1 MTSPTLK
8 LRPQSPPSQLKQDS
22 AEDQPSLGD
31 ITEEQPNIR
40 QQRAT
45 QPPFWLSKY
54 ALLIFA
60 IVFATLAASLIALK
74 CVSDSKDGFPL
85 NFSSSEYSWTYGPT
99 AVLIIVLSFW
109 RRVDYYYKAAQPW
122 RELQSGLVVGSRSL
136 LLDYVSPLQV
146 QSVYRAFNFGHY
158 RVSATIISFF
168 LLKGIILVSTTLFVV
183 HHPSHAM
190 PVDITYE
197 NTFEAASAWASFHL
211 PSFYRVGRLFPG
223 GTEEEWFSGGS
234 DKPVYA
240 YVSRLRGDVVRDYAW
255 NTKGGIVTQRFK
267 PATPSIN
274 LTSLTAPVDLF
285 LPIVTCEDAT
295 LTMDPQTMRR
305 SYYRWNSS
313 TCSTVKETTF
323 ICPDLRL
330 SHDNTSL
337 CGSQPWAY
345 TLHRINCSEIR
356 APAQTSPDDS
366 NWQNDLEAADLRY
379 AVTVAHHNIPSMVQ
393 SNNVTGSI
401 KVSNYSAVICKI
413 GYKMVSAT
421 AMQDMLSRNVT
432 LSPAANYGEGKL
444 LRNLT
449 NSSLSEMLMTDLE
462 VASSTFSY
470 VENVPVITVE
480 WNKWPRDWTASRAL
494 FQLMAVKLGDKFRPD
509 ILSAPSMLKKLS
521 VEIFE
526 GLLDEV
532 ARQSLLVDKASNN
545 TGDGLVSS
553 PRLQTNNATVW
564 IMFSGFLVLSI
575 VCLFLVFVSSTRWW
589 ISAMSGSIAGHAAVL
604 ANSPSLQRMLE
615 SSGELSEKSLTEDMR
630 DLKFALTNSSG
641 DVRISV
647 TGKESLSEDRERRTN
662 KAMPWTPIAG
672 SLYFATAIVAIPIL
686 AIGALE
692 LLQQL
697 SSQRQGL
704 FDMNKIDSTA
714 ISIIR
719 MATTA
724 IFFLISTMVNSLD
737 FIIATFAPYSVLRSG
752 NAPAETSILFHLLSV
767 SPFLIVF
774 KSLRARQLGPAS
786 SNISSL
792 LGSLLTIVSSG
803 LWTLTG
809 PVNVERS
816 TTAMVGNWRTSWSAV
831 SQDDSGA
838 AKTLNLIRHG
848 GANSSVAI
856 WQDVVLPST
865 SLAFPDAS
873 MLDTFTQSS
882 SYTYTVGAL
891 RPFLNCTVVPAEN
904 LVMNPWVRTYTYALD
919 GVESGHTHMKN
930 IWANFTA
937 PVGCKGHDVD
947 GKSYVSFNTS
957 TEIAVD
963 EGKSNHSRWVGSYL
977 DLNLTASDP
986 GADCPSVGIF
996 FGNMGGNDTSAWNVT
1011 ALTCTQGIEQ
1021 VPLNITFK
1029 GDPAFGRID
1038 DKHPPEL
1045 AWNRARKWVN
1055 STSRSSALNYKLK
1068 HFLDA
1073 HLKLYPTHNLTTER
1087 PFDCDPFFNHLIYG
1101 PRAVKKEELLGP
1113 GNVSNLIDAVKE
1125 GYGEYMRY
1133 VIDLNFRADQ
1143 KTPHDE
1149 LVSALASPSS
1159 DKEPVAPDTEING
1172 TMRQVITRFAINS
1185 TSKTIL
1191 QVLLA
1196 VIAVLSLASYLLVK
1210 IRGTLPRDP
1219 CSIASTMAFLAGSQ
1233 LCDRDSGIMPRGA
1246 EYMTDAQL
1254 KRAFDGWVFS
1264 LGWWQKGESSV
1275 ESEEPTDDARTS
1287 GDTDPPNETRE
1298 GQRALGRFGIDVG
1311 RANVSKF

>member
-1 MTSPTLK
+1 MTSPTQK
-8 LRPQSPPSQLKQDS
+8 LRPQSPRSQLEQDS
-22 AEDQPSLGD
+22 AEEQPSLGNTKD
-31 ITEEQPNIR
+31 EQPNIR

-122 RELQSGLVVGSRSL
+122 RELQSGPVLGSRSL

-146 QSVYRAFNFGHY
+146 QSVYRAFKFGHY

-168 LLKGIILVSTTLFVV
+168 LLKSIILVSTTLFVV
-183 HHPSHAM
+183 QHPSHAM

-197 NTFEAASAWASFHL
+197 NTFEAASAWVSFHL
-211 PSFYRVGRLFPG
+211 PSFYQVGRLFPG
-223 GTEEEWFSGGS
+223 GTTTEKEWFSGGS

-240 YVSRLRGDVVRDYAW
+240 YVSRLRGDVARDYAW
-255 NTKGGIVTQRFK
+255 STKGGIVAQRFK
-267 PATPSIN
+267 STTSSIN
-274 LTSLTAPVDLF
+274 LTSLSAPVDLF

-295 LTMDPQTMRR
+295 LAMDPPTMRS

-313 TCSTVKETTF
+313 TCSTVKESTF

-345 TLHRINCSEIR
+345 TLHRINCSGVR
-356 APAQTSPDDS
+356 APVQSNPDDS
-366 NWQNDLEAADLRY
+366 RWQNDLEAVDLRY

-393 SNNVTGSI
+393 PKNVTESI
-401 KVSNYSAVICKI
+401 TLNNYSAVICKI
-413 GYKMVSAT
+413 GYKMVSVTAT
-421 AMQDMLSRNVT
+421 QDMLSRNVT
-432 LSPAANYGEGKL
+432 LSPAADYGEGKL

-462 VASSTFSY
+462 AASPTFSY

-480 WNKWPRDWTASRAL
+480 WNKRSRDWTASQAL
-494 FQLMAVKLGDKFRPD
+494 FQLMAIKFGDKFRPD

-521 VEIFE
+521 VEILE
-526 GLLDEV
+526 GLLHEV

-553 PRLQTNNATVW
+553 PTLQTNNATVW

-575 VCLFLVFVSSTRWW
+575 VCLFLMFVSSTRCC

-604 ANSPSLQRMLE
+604 ANNPSLQRMLE
-615 SSGELSEKSLTEDMR
+615 SSGGLSEKSLTEDIR
-630 DLKFALTNSSG
+630 DLKFAMTSASG

-647 TGKESLSEDRERRTN
+647 VGKENLSEDRERRTN
-662 KAMPWTPIAG
+662 KAKPWTPIAG
-672 SLYFATAIVAIPIL
+672 SLYLVTATVAIPIL

-704 FDMNKIDSTA
+704 FDMNKTDSSA

-719 MATTA
+719 MTTTA

-737 FIIATFAPYSVLRSG
+737 FIIATFAPYSVLQSG
-752 NAPAETSILFHLLSV
+752 SAPAETSILFHLLSV

-774 KSLRARQLGPAS
+774 KSLRAGQLGPAS

-873 MLDTFTQSS
+873 MLDTVTHSS

-919 GVESGHTHMKN
+919 GVESGHTTMKV

-937 PVGCKGHDVD
+937 PVGCKGHDVN
-947 GKSYVSFNTS
+947 GKSYVLFNTS
-957 TEIAVD
+957 TEIAVN

-986 GADCPSVGIF
+986 SADCPSVGIF
-996 FGNMGGNDTSAWNVT
+996 FGNMGGNDTSAWNMTV
-1011 ALTCTQGIEQ
+1011 LTCTQGIEQ

-1029 GDPAFGRID
+1029 GDPALGRID
-1038 DKHPPEL
+1038 EKHPPDL
-1045 AWNRARKWVN
+1045 VRNQTRKWVN
-1055 STSRSSALNYKLK
+1055 STSGSSTLNYKLK
-1068 HFLDA
+1068 NFLDTN
-1073 HLKLYPTHNLTTER
+1073 LKLYPTHNFSTER

-1101 PRAVKKEELLGP
+1101 PKAVKKEELLGP
-1113 GNVSNLIDAVKE
+1113 GNVSNLIDAVKK

-1133 VIDLNFRADQ
+1133 VIDLNFRADP

-1149 LVSALASPSS
+1149 LVSALASPGEAVS
-1159 DKEPVAPDTEING
+1159 PNTEMNG
-1172 TMRQVITRFAINS
+1172 TMRQVVTRFAINQ

-1196 VIAVLSLASYLLVK
+1196 VIAILSFASYLLVK

-1233 LCDRDSGIMPRGA
+1233 LCDRDSGIIPRGA
-1246 EYMTDAQL
+1246 EYMTDGQL
-1254 KRAFDGWVFS
+1254 KKAFDGWVFS
-1264 LGWWQKGESSV
+1264 LGWWQKEEASV
-1275 ESEEPTDDARTS
+1275 ESEVPNDDARTS
-1287 GDTDPPNETRE
+1287 GDTASPNEARE

>member
-8 LRPQSPPSQLKQDS
+8 LRPQSPPSQLGQDS
-22 AEDQPSLGD
+22 AEEQPSLGN
-31 ITEEQPNIR
+31 TKEEQPNIR
-40 QQRAT
+40 QQRVT
-45 QPPFWLSKY
+45 QPPFWLSRY

-60 IVFATLAASLIALK
+60 IVFAILAASLIALK
-74 CVSDSKDGFPL
+74 CVSDSQDGFPL

-99 AVLIIVLSFW
+99 AVLIIILSFW

-122 RELQSGLVVGSRSL
+122 RELQSGPVLGSRSL

-146 QSVYRAFNFGHY
+146 QSVYRAFKFGHY
-158 RVSATIISFF
+158 RVFATIISFF

-183 HHPSHAM
+183 QHPSHAM

-197 NTFEAASAWASFHL
+197 NTFEAASAWTSFHL

-223 GTEEEWFSGGS
+223 GTEREWFSGGS

-240 YVSRLRGDVVRDYAW
+240 YVSRLRGDAARDYAW

-267 PATPSIN
+267 STTSSIN
-274 LTSLTAPVDLF
+274 LTTLTAPVDLF

-295 LTMDPQTMRR
+295 LTMDPPTIRS

-313 TCSTVKETTF
+313 TCSTVKQTTF

-345 TLHRINCSEIR
+345 TLHRINCSEVRVPGQIN
-356 APAQTSPDDS
+356 PDDS
-366 NWQNDLEAADLRY
+366 HSQNDLEAVDLRY

-393 SNNVTGSI
+393 PKNVTESI
-401 KVSNYSAVICKI
+401 TLNNYSAVICKI
-413 GYKMVSAT
+413 GYKMVSVTAT
-421 AMQDMLSRNVT
+421 QDMLFRNVT
-432 LSPAANYGEGKL
+432 LTPAADYGEGKL

-449 NSSLSEMLMTDLE
+449 NSSLSEMLMTDLD

-470 VENVPVITVE
+470 VKNVPVITVE
-480 WNKWPRDWTASRAL
+480 WNKRARDWTASQAL
-494 FQLMAVKLGDKFRPD
+494 FQLMAIKLGDRFRPD

-521 VEIFE
+521 VEILE
-526 GLLDEV
+526 GLLNEV
-532 ARQSLLVDKASNN
+532 ARQSLLVDKATNN
-545 TGDGLVSS
+545 TGDSLVSS

-564 IMFSGFLVLSI
+564 VMVSGFLVLSI
-575 VCLFLVFVSSTRWW
+575 VCFFFMFGSSTRCW
-589 ISAMSGSIAGHAAVL
+589 ISAMRGSIAGHAAVL
-604 ANSPSLQRMLE
+604 ANNPSLQRMLE
-615 SSGELSEKSLTEDMR
+615 SSGELSEKSLAEDLR
-630 DLKFALTNSSG
+630 DLKFAMTSASG
-641 DVRISV
+641 DIRISV
-647 TGKESLSEDRERRTN
+647 TGKESLSEDRERRTD
-662 KAMPWTPIAG
+662 KAKPWTPIAG
-672 SLYFATAIVAIPIL
+672 SLYFVTATIAIPIL

-704 FDMNKIDSTA
+704 FDMNKTDSST

-752 NAPAETSILFHLLSV
+752 SAPAETSILFHLLSV

-816 TTAMVGNWRTSWSAV
+816 TTAMVGNWRTSWPAF

-865 SLAFPDAS
+865 SVSFRDAS
-873 MLDTFTQSS
+873 MLDTVTQSS
-882 SYTYTVGAL
+882 SYTYTVGVL
-891 RPFLNCTVVPAEN
+891 RPFLNCTVVPTEN
-904 LVMNPWVRTYTYALD
+904 LVMNPWVKTYTYALD
-919 GVESGHTHMKN
+919 GVQSGHTHMKI

-937 PVGCKGHDVD
+937 PVGCKGHDVN

-957 TEIAVD
+957 IEIAVD

-977 DLNLTASDP
+977 DLNLTVSDP
-986 GADCPSVGIF
+986 NADCPSVGIF
-996 FGNMGGNDTSAWNVT
+996 FGNMGGNDTSAWNMT

-1021 VPLNITFK
+1021 IPLNITFK
-1029 GDPAFGRID
+1029 GDPALGRID
-1038 DKHPPEL
+1038 EKHPPDL
-1045 AWNRARKWVN
+1045 ARNQTWKWVN
-1055 STSRSSALNYKLK
+1055 STSGSSTLSYKLK
-1068 HFLDA
+1068 NFLDTN
-1073 HLKLYPTHNLTTER
+1073 LKLYPTHNLSTER

-1101 PRAVKKEELLGP
+1101 PKAVKKEELLGP
-1113 GNVSNLIDAVKE
+1113 WNVSNLIDAVKK
-1125 GYGEYMRY
+1125 GYSEYMRY
-1133 VIDLNFRADQ
+1133 VIDLNFRADE

-1159 DKEPVAPDTEING
+1159 GKEPVSPNTEISG

-1233 LCDRDSGIMPRGA
+1233 LCDRDSGIIPEGA
-1246 EYMTDAQL
+1246 EYMTNGQL
-1254 KRAFDGWVFS
+1254 KKAFDGWVFS
-1264 LGWWQKGESSV
+1264 LGWWQKGEASV
-1275 ESEEPTDDARTS
+1275 ESEETNEGARIS
-1287 GDTDPPNETRE
+1287 GDTDSPNEARE
-1298 GQRALGRFGIDVG
+1298 GQRTFGRFGIDVG